1 MRVLVPTWAQSFTP
15 KPLTALTYT
24 AIAPAAPALLT
35 ACLEAATVD
44 HPFAPGDTVTDS
56 LGNVW
61 ETELLT
67 KGIRYTLGNTVVNFA
82 VPATDKQLR
91 FFAGEPQ
98 FTEEVVVDNSWKAE
112 PFDNGVSYTP
122 SQAYVPH
129 YGHCYYDSSD
139 DGGRYG
145 GGYADYTVW
154 K

>member
-1 MRVLVPTWAQSFTP
+1 MSPLRRTTFTP

-61 ETELLT
+61 QTELLT